1 MASWKKVLTE
11 GDVGSGMPFSG
22 TDGNIVKISS
32 NTLVESTALN
42 VVTSGIVQQES
53 GVYRYEPKGETL
65 VGRQLCT
72 SSTSNG
78 TANHDEEYAATG
90 DVVQIQCS
98 GSESLTKGLIYVA
111 RQGSGPGTFD
121 LATADRA
128 SQDTAT
134 GMLFYC
140 NKNQASSTPTIYI
153 KAIALVP
160 QNSFLNLDT
169 SSGNPAG
176 SAGTASGAP
185 LYMGTSGKFEVDIP
199 TTASQYVR
207 HVGYLMERD
216 LTINAIAYCKVYFC
230 PSQDYILLE

>member
-1 MASWKKVLTE
+1 MS
-11 GDVGSGMPFSG
+11 FSG

-32 NTLVESTALN
+32 NTLIESTALN
-42 VVTSGIVQQES
+42 VASSGVVQQES
-53 GVYRYEPKGETL
+53 GVYRYEPKLESI

-78 TANHDEEYAATG
+78 TANHDEEHAATG
-90 DVVQIQCS
+90 DVVQVECTDT
-98 GSESLTKGLIYVA
+98 ESLTKGLIYIA
-111 RQGSGPGTFD
+111 RQGGGPGTFNLD
-121 LATADRA
+121 TADRTVQA
-128 SQDTAT
+128 TST
-134 GMLFYC
+134 GMMFYC
-140 NKNQASSTPTIYI
+140 NKTQSGTTPTLYI

-169 SSGNPAG
+169 ASGSPTGN
-176 SAGTASGAP
+176 AGTPSGAP
-185 LYMGTSGKFEVDIP
+185 LYMGTSGKFEVNIP

-216 LTINAIAYCKVYFC
+216 LTINSVAYCKVYFC

>member
-1 MASWKKVLTE
+1 MASWKKILTS
-11 GDVGSGMPFSG
+11 GDVGSGMSFSG

-32 NTLVESTALN
+32 NTLVESAALN
-42 VVTSGIVQQES
+42 VANSGVVQQES
-53 GVYRYEPKGETL
+53 GVYRYEPKEETI

-90 DVVQIQCS
+90 DVVQVECTS
-98 GSESLTKGLIYVA
+98 GETVTKGLIYVA
-111 RQGSGPGTFD
+111 RQGAGPGTFD
-121 LATADRA
+121 LAAADRT
-128 SQDTAT
+128 SQDTST
-134 GMLFYC
+134 GMMFYC
-140 NKNQASSTPTIYI
+140 NRNQTSSTSPTLYI

-160 QNSFLNLDT
+160 QNSFINLDT
-169 SSGNPAG
+169 TSGSG
-176 SAGTASGAP
+176 STGTPSGAP
-185 LYMGTSGKFEVDIP
+185 LYMGTSGKFEVNIP

-216 LTINAIAYCKVYFC
+216 LTINSVAYCKVYFC